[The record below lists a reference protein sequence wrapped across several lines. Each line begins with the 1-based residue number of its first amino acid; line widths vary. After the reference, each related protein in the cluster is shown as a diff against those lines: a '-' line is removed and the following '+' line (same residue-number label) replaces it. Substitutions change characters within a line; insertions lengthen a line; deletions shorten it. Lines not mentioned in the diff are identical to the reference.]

1 VLEGSADSVV
11 LERSVD
17 SIVLEGSADS
27 VVLEERIG
35 SAVLEGT
42 VDSVMLEGGVDSVL
56 LSWGEYV
63 NFGNSVAVLLLARL
77 STAAL
82 ELDASIDALLWAAGD
97 ASSGA
102 AVGDGG
108 TMNEVVTTTSG
119 AWVIR
124 GWPSGRKKV
133 MADTVCE

>member
-1 VLEGSADSVV
+1 
-11 LERSVD
+11 
-17 SIVLEGSADS
+17 
-27 VVLEERIG
+27 
-35 SAVLEGT
+35 
-42 VDSVMLEGGVDSVL
+42 
-56 LSWGEYV
+56 V

-77 STAAL
+77 STAVL
-82 ELDASIDALLWAAGD
+82 ELDASTDALLWAAGE

-108 TMNEVVTTTSG
+108 MMKDVVTTTSG
-119 AWVIR
+119 AWVMR